1 MAPGAIPPAALPF
14 GRVEKELERQKPSTV
29 DLLTGEPADV
39 EAVARAVG
47 KLFERDAFATKK
59 ELEEMKKLAA
69 DASLHFPAE
78 FQLAQEN
85 PQAVRMSF
93 KRAAAASAA
102 MGV

>member
-1 MAPGAIPPAALPF
+1 MHAGATVVAPLWAVTGWFQSLSALA
-14 GRVEKELERQKPSTV
+14 RARI
-29 DLLTGEPADV
+29 LLSPADV

-69 DASLHFPAE
+69 DAALHFPSE